1 MKLLS
6 FEEIKKLESQLYM
19 PTFARYPVTFVKGD
33 GCRLWDN
40 TGQEYIDFLSGI
52 GVCNVGHCHPRLVKA
67 VQKQVEEL
75 IHVSNL
81 FYTLP
86 QLELAQRLVQNS
98 IEGKCFFVN
107 SGAEAN
113 ESALK
118 LVRKYF
124 WVKGEERRETI
135 TAYGSFHGRTFETMA
150 ATGQQKKKKSFEPL
164 PPGFKHIPFNDIEA
178 LKKAITPQTAAVLL
192 EPLQGEGGVYPAD
205 LGYLQEVRKV
215 CDEEGIILILDE
227 IQTGLG
233 RTGKFLAYEHFGI
246 KPDIVT
252 LAKGLAGG
260 LPIGVA
266 IAKTH
271 LADTFEPGDH
281 GSTFGGNPLACAAA
295 VATLNIIFDE
305 NLIDKSAKLGRYFI
319 NELQNIANRFDII
332 KEVRGLGLMV
342 GVELEKELA
351 KQLAQKFLKRRI
363 VAGTAGEKVLRFLP
377 PLVVEKE
384 QIDQV
389 LKNFVEILEVGLA

>member
-1 MKLLS
+1 
-6 FEEIKKLESQLYM
+6 M
-19 PTFARYPVTFVKGD
+19 PTFARYPVAFVKGE

-40 TGQEYIDFLSGI
+40 AGQEYLDFLSGI

-67 VQKQVEEL
+67 VQEQAKEL

-86 QLELAQRLVQNS
+86 QLELAQMLAQNS

-113 ESALK
+113 EGALK

-124 WVKGEERRETI
+124 WAKGEERFETI

-150 ATGQQKKKKSFEPL
+150 ATGQQKKKKGFEPL
-164 PPGFKHIPFNDIEA
+164 PPGFKHIPFNDIAA
-178 LKKAITPQTAAVLL
+178 LKKAISSQTAAVLL
-192 EPLQGEGGVYPAD
+192 EPIQGEGGVYPAKID
-205 LGYLQEVRKV
+205 YLQEVRKV

-246 KPDIVT
+246 EPDIVT

-260 LPIGVA
+260 LPMGVA
-266 IAKTH
+266 LAKTH
-271 LADTFEPGDH
+271 LADAFEPGDH

-295 VATLNIIFDE
+295 VATLEIIFDE
-305 NLIDKSAKLGRYFI
+305 NLVDKSAKLGRYFLI
-319 NELQNIANRFDII
+319 ELQNIANDFDII

-342 GVELEKELA
+342 GVEFKQEVARQVAQKLLEK
-351 KQLAQKFLKRRI
+351 QI
-363 VAGTAGEKVLRFLP
+363 VAGTAGDKVLRFLP

-384 QIDQV
+384 QINQV
-389 LKNFVEILEVGLA
+389 LKNFVEILEAGLA

>member
-6 FEEIKKLESQLYM
+6 LEEIKKLESQLYM
-19 PTFARYPVTFVKGD
+19 PTFARYPVTFVRGKG
-33 GCRLWDN
+33 CHLWD
-40 TGQEYIDFLSGI
+40 TVGQEYLDFLSGI

-67 VQKQVEEL
+67 VKNQVEEL
-75 IHVSNL
+75 IHVTNL

-86 QLELAQRLVQNS
+86 QLELAQMLTQNS

-113 ESALK
+113 EGALK

-124 WVKGEERRETI
+124 WAKGEERFETI

-164 PPGFKHIPFNDIEA
+164 PPGFKHVPFNDVGA
-178 LKKAITPQTAAVLL
+178 LKEAISSQTAAVLL
-192 EPLQGEGGVYPAD
+192 EPIQGEGGVYPASVD
-205 LGYLQEVRKV
+205 YLQEVRKV

-233 RTGKFLAYEHFGI
+233 RTGRFLAYEHFGI
-246 KPDIVT
+246 KPDIIT

-260 LPIGVA
+260 LPIGV
-266 IAKTH
+266 IVAKTY
-271 LADTFEPGDH
+271 LADAFEPGDH
-281 GSTFGGNPLACAAA
+281 GSTFGGNPLVCAAA

-305 NLIDKSAKLGRYFI
+305 NLIDKSAKTGRYFLD
-319 NELQNIANRFDII
+319 ELQNIANDFDII
-332 KEVRGLGLMV
+332 KEVRGLGLML
-342 GVELEKELA
+342 GVEFEKDVA
-351 KQLAQKFLKRRI
+351 RQVVQKFLEKRI
-363 VAGTAGEKVLRFLP
+363 VVGTAGDRVLRFLP
-377 PLVVEKE
+377 PLMVEQE
-384 QIDQV
+384 QVDQV
-389 LKNFVEILEVGLA
+389 LKNFVEILEGNLA